1 MAYDNGFLFHGYA
14 GTGSKKEKH
23 IDNKEDQTGS
33 ATGSFEH
40 KEDQSNNF
48 WFAGI
53 NNAEELKKRYRELM
67 KIYHPDNQA
76 GDTTAVQQI
85 QEEYEKLLKKY

>member
-1 MAYDNGFLFHGYA
+1 MAYNNGFLFHGYA
-14 GTGSKKEKH
+14 GSVKEKYSDH
-23 IDNKEDQTGS
+23 KEDQTGS
-33 ATGSFEH
+33 ATGSFEYN
-40 KEDQSNNF
+40 EEQSNNI

-76 GDTTAVQQI
+76 GDTGAVQQI